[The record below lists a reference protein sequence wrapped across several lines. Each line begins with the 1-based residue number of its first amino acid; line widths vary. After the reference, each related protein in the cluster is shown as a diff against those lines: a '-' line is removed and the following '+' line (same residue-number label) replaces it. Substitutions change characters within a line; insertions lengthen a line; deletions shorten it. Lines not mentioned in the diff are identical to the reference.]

1 MIPSSKT
8 PKYKIL
14 LKLRKDIFGN
24 LTKKSLHKKKWKIL
38 RSSLLG
44 LYKKQEK
51 AKYGRRRY
59 KFYKKNYERCR
70 IAYIYNKKRNFELKR
85 KNRSLKKNSL
95 KLQLDKVKLKKDKR
109 FLKHLRSKFKIKFI
123 KKTLI
128 NYKSKPLNRY
138 PNYFRYKYQKKLY
151 LSQILK
157 LIYGSMQNYKL
168 KYIAINSKSSSQF
181 FEKLE
186 QKPAM
191 FLYRISLIPTLSIV
205 KTISKK
211 KQLLVNGCVS
221 QPFLKKGDILHFT
234 PLFENYLRR
243 KLFKKRYFRSLTE
256 LKRKKVKTKNYI
268 SYRKRHYASRILEYS
283 KAYKSYNNLNFD
295 VTRFRFHFLENLNQ
309 KYIKNHPFFMPFQR
323 IWRYYNR
330 V

>member
-1 MIPSSKT
+1 MIPSSKG

-38 RSSLLG
+38 RFSLLG
-44 LYKKQEK
+44 LYKKQED

-59 KFYKKNYERCR
+59 KFYKKNYSFCR
-70 IAYIYNKKRNFELKR
+70 QRYKLKEKRLYK
-85 KNRSLKKNSL
+85 LKKQNQSFQKKLSDLQKDKL
-95 KLQLDKVKLKKDKR
+95 KLIKDKR
-109 FLKHLRSKFKIKFI
+109 FLNRVRSKFKLKYL

-128 NYKSKPLNRY
+128 NYKSKPSTRY

-151 LSQILK
+151 LSQLLK
-157 LIYGSMQNYKL
+157 LIYGSLQNYKL
-168 KYIAINSKSSSQF
+168 KYLARNSKFSSQL

-186 QKPAM
+186 QKPGM
-191 FLYRISLIPTLSIV
+191 FLYRISLIPNLSIV
-205 KTISKK
+205 KTVSKK
-211 KQLLVNGCVS
+211 KHLYVNGSSS

-243 KLFKKRYFRSLTE
+243 KFFKKRYLRSLNHK
-256 LKRKKVKTKNYI
+256 KRKKLKLKNYI
-268 SYRKRHYASRILEYS
+268 SYRKLDYTSRILEYT

-295 VTRFRFHFLENLNQ
+295 VTQFRFHFLDNLNQ
-309 KYIKNHPFFMPFQR
+309 KYVKNHPFFMPFQR